1 MRTVFLLMLLLV
13 AQPSFAV
20 EADKVSHFAGSAAL
34 GLVADSVAYHT
45 ATQMGPRER
54 MAVSAGVALVPGV
67 IIECVDEFS
76 GSHFSWSDLLAGAL
90 GAGTGSVAGELL
102 NGQFWISASGRQ
114 VRLIGHW

>member
-1 MRTVFLLMLLLV
+1 MRTVFLLMLILV
-13 AQPSFAV
+13 AKPSLAI
-20 EADKVSHFAGSAAL
+20 ESDKVSHFAGSSAL

-45 ATQMGPRER
+45 ATQMGPDER
-54 MAVSAGVALVPGV
+54 IAVSAGVALVPGF

-76 GSHFSWSDLLAGAL
+76 GYHFSWLDLMADAL
-90 GAGTGSVAGELL
+90 GVGTGSVAGELL